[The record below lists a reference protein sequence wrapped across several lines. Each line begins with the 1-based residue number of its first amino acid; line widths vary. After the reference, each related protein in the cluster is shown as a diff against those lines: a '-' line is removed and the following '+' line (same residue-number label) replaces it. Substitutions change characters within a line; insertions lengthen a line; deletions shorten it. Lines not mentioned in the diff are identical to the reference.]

1 MSEDK
6 HYPPEAPVPDA
17 LQDHESTDKPA
28 AKGIL
33 WAIVAV
39 VVISIVVLAVI
50 YGRTSEGTEPGYPAI
65 ELQP

>member
-6 HYPPEAPVPDA
+6 HFPPKAPGPDA

-50 YGRTSEGTEPGYPAI
+50 YSRTSEGAEPGYPAV
-65 ELQP
+65 EQRP